1 MSNSMYKVH
10 LDHGTNVEEAF
21 RVLKT
26 NIQYYGMDRR
36 IKRIVVT
43 SSGHGEGKTST
54 AINLCIS
61 YAKSGSKVLLID
73 ADLHKPMLIKHLG
86 SNNFVG
92 ITNYL
97 TGNATLEEIII
108 STNLENFFFM
118 TCGPKPIN
126 SADML
131 SSEKFKELLESVDE
145 CFDIIIIDSPSLGK
159 HIDAAI
165 LAAQAD
171 GTLIVVKSNYTDYR
185 NVKTAKEQLEKVGA
199 RIIGVVLNKID
210 KKYYRIYTNHYID
223 HGIVKKFNDGWFKK
237 FRK

>member
-1 MSNSMYKVH
+1 MSNSVYNVH
-10 LDHGTNVEEAF
+10 LDHGPNVDEAF

-36 IKRIVVT
+36 IKRILVT
-43 SSGHGEGKTST
+43 SSGHGDGKTST

-61 YAKSGSKVLLID
+61 FAKSGSKVLLID
-73 ADLHKPMLIKHLG
+73 ADLYKPMLIKHLG

-92 ITNYL
+92 ITNYISD
-97 TGNATLEEIII
+97 NATLEEIINN
-108 STNLENFFFM
+108 TNLENFFFM
-118 TCGPKPIN
+118 TCGPKPID
-126 SADML
+126 SADIL
-131 SSEKFKELLESVDE
+131 SSEKFAELLKSVDE
-145 CFDIIIIDSPSLGK
+145 RFDIIIIDSPSLGK

-165 LAAQAD
+165 LATQVD
-171 GTLIVVKSNYTDYR
+171 GTLLVIKSNYSDYR

-199 RIIGVVLNKID
+199 KIIGVVLNKID
-210 KKYYRIYTNHYID
+210 KKYYKIYTNHYLD

>member
-1 MSNSMYKVH
+1 MSSSIYNVRI
-10 LDHGTNVEEAF
+10 DHGPNVDEAF

-26 NIQYYGMDRR
+26 NIQYYGMDRK

-61 YAKSGSKVLLID
+61 LAQSGSKVLLID
-73 ADLHKPMLIKHLG
+73 ADLQKPMLIKHLG
-86 SNNFVG
+86 SNDFVG
-92 ITNYL
+92 ITNYIS
-97 TGNATLEEIII
+97 GNATLDEIIC
-108 STNLENFFFM
+108 STNLENFFLI

-126 SADML
+126 SADIL
-131 SSEKFKELLESVDE
+131 ASEKFAELLKSVDE
-145 CFDIIIIDSPSLGK
+145 CFDMIIIDSPSLGK

-171 GTLIVVKSNYTDYR
+171 GTLIVVKSNYSDSR
-185 NVKTAKEQLEKVGA
+185 NVKTAKNQLEKVGA
-199 RIIGVVLNKID
+199 KIIGIVLTKMD
-210 KKYYRIYTNHYID
+210 KKYYKVYTNHYID